1 MSRVRRDGTLRVAHV
16 GLSIGHAGSF
26 DDSKPRL
33 LHDFRRLENVEV
45 VAYCELY
52 DSSFLDTA
60 KRYDPAAGLYSSVE
74 ELIAGEDFDLACVV
88 LYPRDLPGA
97 LLELAEAGKHFTVDK
112 QFAVSSKELH
122 DVVRAVR
129 RNRLTTFIQYPW
141 RFHPAMRDL
150 RRFIDDG
157 ILGRPLDV
165 ESRQFWF
172 QVGGPMGREVSGPYR
187 KDIQGG
193 GVLHHMGCHHL
204 DLMRG
209 VMGCEVKSVQA
220 TIGRPVGNMEEPL
233 EDIAVLGLEFENG
246 AYGSLHNGYTKPA
259 TVDGWQPYD
268 SAFLFRGSEGWAEWS
283 SVGGS
288 RLEVHSAS
296 PRWRGAPDRTF
307 DYELTR
313 LPSRVG
319 RLWYYAWI
327 ERFIEDVR
335 VGRPGALNMDDALYV
350 LQTIDAAYESAR
362 TGRRIEVS
370 YGLDV

>member
-1 MSRVRRDGTLRVAHV
+1 MPRDRTLRAAHV

-33 LHDFRRLENVEV
+33 IHDFRRLENVEV

-52 DSSFLDTA
+52 DTSFLDTA
-60 KRYDPAAGLYSSVE
+60 QRYDPAAGLYSSVE
-74 ELIAGEDFDLACVV
+74 DLIANEDFDLASVV
-88 LYPRDLPGA
+88 LYPRDLPDV
-97 LLELAEAGKHFTVDK
+97 LLKLAEAGKHFTVDK
-112 QFAVSSKELH
+112 QFAVSSKDLY
-122 DVVRAVR
+122 DVVRTVQ
-129 RNRLTTFIQYPW
+129 RNGLTTFIQYPW
-141 RFHPAMRDL
+141 RFHPAMQDL
-150 RRFIDDG
+150 RRLINDG
-157 ILGRPLDV
+157 ILGRPLDI

-172 QVGGPMGREVSGPYR
+172 QIGGPMGREVSGAYR
-187 KDIQGG
+187 RDTQGG

-220 TIGRPVGNMEEPL
+220 TMGRPVGNMEDPL
-233 EDIAVLGLEFENG
+233 EDVAVLGLEFENG
-246 AYGSLHNGYTKPA
+246 AFGSLHNGYTKPT

-283 SVGGS
+283 SVGGN

-296 PRWRGAPDRTF
+296 RKWKGAPDRTF

-335 VGRPGALNMDDALYV
+335 AGRPGALTMDDALHV
-350 LQTIDAAYESAR
+350 LQTIDAAYESHR
-362 TGRRIEVS
+362 TGRRIEVR
-370 YGLDV
+370 YGVDA